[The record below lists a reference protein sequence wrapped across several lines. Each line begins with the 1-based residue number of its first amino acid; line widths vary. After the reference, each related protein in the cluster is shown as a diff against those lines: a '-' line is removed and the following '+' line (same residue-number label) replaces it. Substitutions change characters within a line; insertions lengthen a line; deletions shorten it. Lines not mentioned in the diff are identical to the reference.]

1 MMIEKEIL
9 DYLQFGKM
17 VTAIEA
23 EFSHITIGDAHAAIQ
38 LLEQF
43 TFGEIREENYN
54 NYVQMRFVN
63 FME

>member
-23 EFSHITIGDAHAAIQ
+23 ELSHITIGDAHAAIQ

-43 TFGEIREENYN
+43 IFGEIREEN
-54 NYVQMRFVN
+54 
-63 FME
+63 

>member
-9 DYLQFGKM
+9 DYLQFDKM

-23 EFSHITIGDAHAAIQ
+23 ELSHITIGDAHAAIQ

-43 TFGEIREENYN
+43 TFGEIREEN
-54 NYVQMRFVN
+54 
-63 FME
+63 

>member
-23 EFSHITIGDAHAAIQ
+23 EFFAY
-38 LLEQF
+38 
-43 TFGEIREENYN
+43 RNW
-54 NYVQMRFVN
+54 
-63 FME
+63 